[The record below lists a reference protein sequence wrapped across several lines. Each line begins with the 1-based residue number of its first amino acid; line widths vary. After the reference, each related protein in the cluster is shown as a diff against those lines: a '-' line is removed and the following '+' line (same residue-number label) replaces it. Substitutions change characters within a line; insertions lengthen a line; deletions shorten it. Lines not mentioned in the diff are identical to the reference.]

1 MTSGN
6 SGFFD
11 SSDFEQCE
19 GDDNFYEASENLN
32 DSVDSP
38 MRNISEYL
46 SSRSSQ
52 LEKSLLKPPSF
63 SRVTGLLPN
72 DSLQS
77 SSDGV
82 ESGDKLDSFVKAQI
96 IIYDRAHFCIIIS
109 ISGYVYQFEILC
121 LFMWLLTFS
130 SMVISGGCDPRYL
143 IFFLS
148 QANNTSDTGI
158 CKCY

>member
-82 ESGDKLDSFVKAQI
+82 KSGDKLDSFVKAQI
-96 IIYDRAHFCIIIS
+96 IIYDQS
-109 ISGYVYQFEILC
+109 S
-121 LFMWLLTFS
+121 LLYHNIDKR
-130 SMVISGGCDPRYL
+130 VR
-143 IFFLS
+143 LS
-148 QANNTSDTGI
+148 V
-158 CKCY
+158 